1 MRGSDFPLS
10 VILNREILNVSSKIL
25 IEVCCGSVDDAIQ
38 AERGGAGRVELNSS
52 LFFGGLTPSLGS
64 IIEGKRRLSIPV
76 MVMIRP
82 RGGGFCYTEAEMA
95 VMLNDAELAVE
106 HGADGIVFGVLT
118 QDGCIDMKR
127 CRQIIELAQDK
138 EAVFHRAFD
147 VTTDPLEALDQ
158 LIELGFKRVLTSGQE
173 RTVPE
178 GAKLIRKLIA
188 HAAGRIEIL
197 PGGGIRPH
205 NVQAIIEQTGTK
217 QVHLSAFEQKVDR
230 SVQYRP
236 HITFGGALRPPEDRY
251 DVVDPS
257 VIQSVSELLGDQV

>member
-1 MRGSDFPLS
+1 MPS
-10 VILNREILNVSSKIL
+10 EIL

-38 AERGGAGRVELNSS
+38 AERGGARRIELNSS

-64 IIEGKRRLSIPV
+64 IIEAKRRLSIPV

-95 VMLNDAELAVE
+95 VMMNDAKLAVE

-127 CRQIIELAQDK
+127 CRQILELALDK

-147 VTTDPLEALDQ
+147 VTPDPLKALDQ

-173 RTVPE
+173 RSVPE
-178 GAKLIRKLIA
+178 GAELIRKLIA

-197 PGGGIRPH
+197 PGGGIQPH
-205 NVQAIIEQTGTK
+205 NVRAILEQTGTK
-217 QVHLSAFEQKVDR
+217 QVHLSAFEQKIDR
-230 SVQYRP
+230 SVHNRP

-257 VIQSVSELLGDQV
+257 VIQSVSELLGH